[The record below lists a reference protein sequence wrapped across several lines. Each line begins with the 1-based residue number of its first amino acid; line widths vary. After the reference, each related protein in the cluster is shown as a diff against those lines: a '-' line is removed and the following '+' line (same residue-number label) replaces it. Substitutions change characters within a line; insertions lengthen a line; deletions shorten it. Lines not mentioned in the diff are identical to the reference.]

1 MTLFSVLTWVF
12 FTFVVAA
19 FDNPMVQRSA
29 IRSHLYYLE
38 FLFPEL
44 NTIGHNSIHRFLIA
58 LPLHAMW
65 TIDRSSRQNF
75 CKKMKLPG
83 VSFSNS
89 AMLIFARPLLNLN
102 LLKILKNSWALLRP
116 HPPKFPWQHRH
127 PKSAGSIQTNVSAF
141 NARAALIRAHSYP
154 KDQPERILIPFEP
167 LFLLHA
173 EQSYQGLDA
182 RKTEATHM
190 TMRAVLQLE
199 VLSRVCTC
207 GHASGSCT

>member
-12 FTFVVAA
+12 FTFVVAT
-19 FDNPMVQRSA
+19 FDKPMVQRSA

-116 HPPKFPWQHRH
+116 HPPEFPWQHRH

-154 KDQPERILIPFEP
+154 KDQR
-167 LFLLHA
+167 
-173 EQSYQGLDA
+173 
-182 RKTEATHM
+182 RKDIDTLRTFVPA
-190 TMRAVLQLE
+190 
-199 VLSRVCTC
+199 SR
-207 GHASGSCT
+207 GAKLPGS